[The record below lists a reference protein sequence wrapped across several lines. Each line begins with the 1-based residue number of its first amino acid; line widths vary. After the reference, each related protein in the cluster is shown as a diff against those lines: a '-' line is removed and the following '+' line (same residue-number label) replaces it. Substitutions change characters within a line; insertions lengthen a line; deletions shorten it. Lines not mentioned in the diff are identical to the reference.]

1 MSTAKQTVTAG
12 LEKLQQTVNG
22 ASNAKVAD
30 LEKNTK
36 NVFDEQNRITTDY
49 GVRQHTTGTWST
61 LLSTD
66 GRSSNQWQM
75 TGSKSIPRTRL
86 ALC

>member
-12 LEKLQQTVNG
+12 LEKVQQTVNG

-49 GVRQHTTGTWST
+49 GVRQHTTGM
-61 LLSTD
+61 LPIFLSTND
-66 GRSSNQWQM
+66 RPSNQWQM
-75 TGSKSIPRTRL
+75 TGSKSIRRTRL
-86 ALC
+86 VLC